1 MEKEYTRHE
10 PVVIS
15 YSRSSARV
23 VRGEDLD
30 PYVRRRKDAE
40 TVDTDTRYIEMFCER
55 YRDRGVAGRVR
66 REAIEQKKKEAL
78 HRAETPGSYVMTDAL
93 AEASGHGASDA
104 YRSGISDGKR
114 YMTAD
119 DFRRYY
125 RDQRSYRYP
134 QYRDVKQTPESRE
147 AIRAMVVARE
157 NAKGVPSLKKAGWLT
172 DTDKLPAF
180 VRSLLAI
187 KAFAKLNQWAGETFP
202 REKEMVI
209 AAPQK
214 IRKSIPAGLVAT
226 LVTVAVSMSMVIGST
241 VLVSQSTR
249 EISQLKEELSVR
261 EDAAR
266 DLADM
271 LALKSDMLTIE
282 DKAANE
288 LGMVNERYLDGGYL
302 DDQSEDYVEVF
313 GEQSEEKNQGLSALL
328 SAFGFG
334 D

>member
-1 MEKEYTRHE
+1 
-10 PVVIS
+10 
-15 YSRSSARV
+15 
-23 VRGEDLD
+23 
-30 PYVRRRKDAE
+30 
-40 TVDTDTRYIEMFCER
+40 
-55 YRDRGVAGRVR
+55 
-66 REAIEQKKKEAL
+66 
-78 HRAETPGSYVMTDAL
+78 
-93 AEASGHGASDA
+93 
-104 YRSGISDGKR
+104 
-114 YMTAD
+114 
-119 DFRRYY
+119 
-125 RDQRSYRYP
+125 
-134 QYRDVKQTPESRE
+134 
-147 AIRAMVVARE
+147 
-157 NAKGVPSLKKAGWLT
+157 
-172 DTDKLPAF
+172 
-180 VRSLLAI
+180 
-187 KAFAKLNQWAGETFP
+187 
-202 REKEMVI
+202 
-209 AAPQK
+209 
-214 IRKSIPAGLVAT
+214 
-226 LVTVAVSMSMVIGST
+226 VIGST

>member
-1 MEKEYTRHE
+1 MEKEYDRRETLS
-10 PVVIS
+10 IS

-23 VRGEDLD
+23 IRGEDLD
-30 PYVRRRKDAE
+30 PSLRRRKDAE
-40 TVDTDTRYIEMFCER
+40 TENTDSRYVAMFCER

-66 REAIEQKKKEAL
+66 REATEQKKKEAL
-78 HRAETPGSYVMTDAL
+78 HRAETPGAYVMTDTL
-93 AEASGHGASDA
+93 EEAAGAGFSNT

-125 RDQRSYRYP
+125 HDQRNYRYP
-134 QYRDVKQTPESRE
+134 QYREVKQTPESRE

-172 DTDKLPAF
+172 DTDKLPQF
-180 VRSLLAI
+180 VRRLLTV
-187 KAFAKLNQWAGETFP
+187 KAFAKLNEWAGETFP
-202 REKEMVI
+202 REKEMVC

-214 IRKSIPAGLVAT
+214 IRRSIPVGLVAT
-226 LVTVAVSMSMVIGST
+226 LVTIAVSMSMVISST

-249 EISQLKEELSVR
+249 EISRLKEELSVR
-261 EDAAR
+261 EDAVGE
-266 DLADM
+266 LTDM
-271 LALKSDMLTIE
+271 LAMKRDMLAID
-282 DKAANE
+282 DKATNDF
-288 LGMVNERYLDGGYL
+288 GMVRERYLDGAYL
-302 DDQSEDYVEVF
+302 ESPAEDSVEVF
-313 GEQSEEKNQGLSALL
+313 DEDGDKKKSGLSALL